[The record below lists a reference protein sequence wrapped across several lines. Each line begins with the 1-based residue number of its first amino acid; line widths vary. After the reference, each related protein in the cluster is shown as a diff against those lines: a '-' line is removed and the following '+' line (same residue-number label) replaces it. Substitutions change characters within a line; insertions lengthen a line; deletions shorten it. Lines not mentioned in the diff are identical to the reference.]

1 LDGTLFSI
9 LSTEPKASISK
20 IDSLISWTIPVEQ
33 IPLKGGIISRIHGR
47 ALVTRHRKAPIMFSN
62 IQPVTNRTITIDSI
76 NGSLTVTRI
85 CANDLTGFKL
95 TSLLL
100 MNVMPPH
107 PIQEHIVIAYSSS
120 TDESSTGLIKLYSLE
135 GALLHEHQLIGGK
148 DVQLYT
154 IPHTLPAGTYILE
167 MQSKQYVQRE
177 ILLIAP

>member
-1 LDGTLFSI
+1 M
-9 LSTEPKASISK
+9 
-20 IDSLISWTIPVEQ
+20 ISWTIPVEQ

-120 TDESSTGLIKLYSLE
+120 TDESTTGLIKLYSLE

>member
-1 LDGTLFSI
+1 
-9 LSTEPKASISK
+9 
-20 IDSLISWTIPVEQ
+20 
-33 IPLKGGIISRIHGR
+33 
-47 ALVTRHRKAPIMFSN
+47 
-62 IQPVTNRTITIDSI
+62 
-76 NGSLTVTRI
+76 
-85 CANDLTGFKL
+85 
-95 TSLLL
+95 